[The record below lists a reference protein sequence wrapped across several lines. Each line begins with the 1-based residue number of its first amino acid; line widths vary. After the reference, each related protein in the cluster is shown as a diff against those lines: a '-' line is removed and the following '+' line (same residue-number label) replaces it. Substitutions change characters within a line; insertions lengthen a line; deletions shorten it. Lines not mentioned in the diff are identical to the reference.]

1 MAKRERNL
9 RPLLSARS
17 GAGSAGAGVE
27 GGWGGGMEGGGGVAG
42 MLPGKLV
49 QLMP

>member
-27 GGWGGGMEGGGGVAG
+27 GGGMGGGGGVAG